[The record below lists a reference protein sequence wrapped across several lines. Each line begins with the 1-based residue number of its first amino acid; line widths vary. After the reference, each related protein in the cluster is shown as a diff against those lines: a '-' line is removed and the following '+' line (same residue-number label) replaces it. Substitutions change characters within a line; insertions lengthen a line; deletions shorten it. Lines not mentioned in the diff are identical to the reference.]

1 MKQKKISYTVLPVL
15 KLAGMLKAY
24 TVPMTVTI
32 VCGIL
37 NHLVAVSV
45 SVLCAYIV
53 SLALTGQLVQRYF
66 MLLLILCALI
76 VLRVVFYFSEMWLAH
91 FIAFKVLAKFRI
103 NLLEAIERVS
113 PAILLGL
120 RSGQL
125 AATLMS
131 DVELLEWFFAHSFG
145 SLIVAVAVTAILL
158 IFLGSIHM
166 ILPLIL
172 LVFLVIIVEIPFLM
186 KRQASEEGMK
196 IRERLGEANAITVE
210 GVQGMREILML
221 NHVEAYRSKN
231 RKYMQ
236 KMYDSQLKYGKRL
249 GTEGAL
255 LQLALG
261 VSMISVMAAAAGLII
276 VGEINVS
283 YYTIIVILAGMTFG
297 PVIEVCNTA
306 RNFGLIF
313 AASDRVFQVLET
325 KPLVKDTGKNIDIRT
340 LKKEICFHKVSF
352 RYQPDL
358 EPAVHEISFT
368 VKEGETVALVGSS
381 GAGKSTCVNLLL
393 RYWEPE
399 KGSVSIGGC
408 SLKDMT
414 LDNLRFLTS
423 AVLQEVFLFQGT
435 LRENIRLGRQ
445 ESTDREVEAAAKGA
459 LIHDFIVSLPQG
471 YDTMAG
477 ERGVSLSGGQR
488 QRIAIAR
495 AILKDSPILILDE
508 AVSSLDAENEFEI
521 QKVLAN
527 QGHRTTLIVAHRLS
541 TILSADRL
549 IVLRDGRVVQTGTH
563 EALMGQPGFYR
574 ELVGPQLNDAD

>member
-24 TVPMTVTI
+24 TVPMIVTI

-37 NHLVAVSV
+37 NHLAAVSV

-261 VSMISVMAAAAGLII
+261 VSMISVMVAAAGLII

-445 ESTDREVEAAAKGA
+445 ESTDREVEEAAKGA

>member
-37 NHLVAVSV
+37 NHLAAVSV

-549 IVLRDGRVVQTGTH
+549 IVLKNGRVVQTGTH

>member
-37 NHLVAVSV
+37 NHLAAVSV

-125 AATLMS
+125 ATTLMS

-549 IVLRDGRVVQTGTH
+549 IVLKDGRVVQTGTH

>member
-37 NHLVAVSV
+37 NHLAAVSV

-549 IVLRDGRVVQTGTH
+549 IVLKNGRVVQTGTH

-574 ELVGPQLNDAD
+574 KLVGPQLNDAD

>member
-37 NHLVAVSV
+37 NHLAAVSV

>member
-37 NHLVAVSV
+37 NHLAAVSV

-186 KRQASEEGMK
+186 KRQANEEGMK